1 MHTMHTMH
9 KGDLKKGGRKYVA
22 ILVGYEVDF
31 LEATLNGVQGV
42 EGSNPFAPTKK
53 GNDYGGLSIVIS
65 RHFCSFWSLTTRC
78 LPHSFLGTLFLR
90 VSP

>member
-1 MHTMHTMH
+1 MH

-42 EGSNPFAPTKK
+42 EGSNPFAPTKSYEMWA
-53 GNDYGGLSIVIS
+53 G
-65 RHFCSFWSLTTRC
+65 
-78 LPHSFLGTLFLR
+78 
-90 VSP
+90 